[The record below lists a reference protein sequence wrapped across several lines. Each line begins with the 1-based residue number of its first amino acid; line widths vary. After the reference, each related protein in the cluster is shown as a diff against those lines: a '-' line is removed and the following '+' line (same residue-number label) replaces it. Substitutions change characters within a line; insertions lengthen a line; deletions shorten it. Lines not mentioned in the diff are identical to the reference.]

1 MPDRGDHDFAKGFWL
16 VVGPVLAAVAI
27 AVVVAVIVNS
37 GGSSTKGGTASVAG
51 REPTTIRSAPAFTL
65 AQLSADPREAWVTNG
80 GSLANQRY
88 SPLTQIDTGNVSG
101 LRGVWMTHLKGSA
114 TAAKYSAE

>member
-37 GGSSTKGGTASVAG
+37 GGSSTKGGTGSVPGA
-51 REPTTIRSAPAFTL
+51 EPRTIRSAPAFTL
-65 AQLSADPREAWVTNG
+65 AQLSADPREAWVTKVRD
-80 GSLANQRY
+80 LASPRY
-88 SPLTQIDTGNVSG
+88 SPLTQIDTGNV
-101 LRGVWMTHLKGSA
+101 
-114 TAAKYSAE
+114 